1 MTAVAPIPQARKGYR
16 AFPNIEARNFNQE
29 MIEIPLLCLLLDLP
43 LGARVLE
50 VGCGRGIALP
60 PLTRKLAPR
69 SLTAIDIDS
78 GLVEQATE
86 HARQRGVEATIQQAD
101 VRSLPF
107 RGGSFDI
114 VIDFG
119 TCYHIERGDLALG
132 EIERVLVPGGF
143 MVYETVASQLLSH
156 PIRSFG
162 RRLPWRRVPT
172 LLPDRHAGL
181 WATRRKWV

>member
-1 MTAVAPIPQARKGYR
+1 MTVVAPASQSRKGYR

-29 MIEIPLLCLLLDLP
+29 MIEIPLMCLLLDLP
-43 LGARVLE
+43 LGVRVLE

-69 SLTAIDIDS
+69 TLTAIDIDAD
-78 GLVEQATE
+78 LVEAAAR
-86 HARQRGVEATIQQAD
+86 HAGERGVAAAIERAD

-107 RGGSFDI
+107 TDGSFEV

-119 TCYHIERGDLALG
+119 TCYHIEGADRALA

-143 MVYETVASQLLSH
+143 LVYETVAAQLLSH
-156 PIRSFG
+156 PVRSFG
-162 RRLPWRRVPT
+162 RRLPWQSIPT
-172 LLPDRHAGL
+172 LRRDRHAGL
-181 WATRRKWV
+181 WATRRKRV

>member
-1 MTAVAPIPQARKGYR
+1 MTVVAPGRETRKGYR

-29 MIEIPLLCLLLDLP
+29 MVEIPLMCLLLDLP
-43 LGARVLE
+43 VGGRVLE

-69 SLTAIDIDS
+69 SLTAIDIDA
-78 GLVEQATE
+78 GLVEEAIR
-86 HARQRGVEATIQQAD
+86 HAEQRGVPATIRQAD
-101 VRSLPF
+101 VRRLPYP
-107 RGGSFDI
+107 GGSFDI

-119 TCYHIERGDLALG
+119 TCYHIDRAAHALA

-143 MVYETVASQLLSH
+143 LVYETVAAQLLSH

-162 RRLPWRRVPT
+162 KKLPWKAIPT

-181 WATRRKWV
+181 WATRRKWI

>member
-1 MTAVAPIPQARKGYR
+1 MTVVVPGRPDTRGYR

-29 MIEIPLLCLLLDLP
+29 MVEIPLMCLLLDLP
-43 LGARVLE
+43 VGARILE

-60 PLTRKLAPR
+60 PLDRRLAPR
-69 SLTAIDIDS
+69 SLTAVDIDPE
-78 GLVEQATE
+78 LVDEAVR
-86 HARQRGVEATIQQAD
+86 HAERRGIAARIHQAD
-101 VRSLPF
+101 VRCLPYP
-107 RGGSFDI
+107 GGAFDI

-119 TCYHIERGDLALG
+119 TCYHIEGAHRALG

-143 MVYETVASQLLSH
+143 FVYETRAAQLLSH

-162 RRLPWRRVPT
+162 RRLPWKAIPT